1 VTGNYLLTAISSTIK
16 AETNERRMPTFH
28 EAVEMHKAMVYSIG
42 WHYLHDRHAAEE
54 MAQEVFLQLHTSWAG
69 IQSREHLLFW
79 LRRTATHRAID
90 AGRKRRTKAEIT
102 LEEADE
108 PTMLER
114 VHDTLLSSYLNR
126 MVGTLPDK
134 QRSAII
140 LRYQEEMEV
149 EEIARTLDMNA
160 STVKTHIARGLE
172 FLRGKVSRR
181 LGRSE

>member
-1 VTGNYLLTAISSTIK
+1 MLTAISSTIK

-140 LRYQEEMEV
+140 LGFYDVMLV
-149 EEIARTLDMNA
+149 
-160 STVKTHIARGLE
+160 VY
-172 FLRGKVSRR
+172 F
-181 LGRSE
+181 